1 MAEKTVK
8 KKLSKD
14 EIERAKNHAKVLFT
28 REGISTQKEIAE
40 RVGISEKTIGKWISE
55 EKWDK
60 LKRNFILT
68 REQLMAD
75 WLDELAE
82 INALIKTQPA
92 GARFADSKLADVR
105 TKLRKDIKE
114 METTAS
120 VREVIASLAGLL
132 NFIRK
137 NNLGEAQALA
147 KYVDAYIKSL
157 L

>member
-82 INALIKTQPA
+82 INALIKNQPA
-92 GARFADSKLADVR
+92 GSRFADSKLADVR

-137 NNLGEAQALA
+137 NSLGEAQALA